1 MKRITLYIGLM
12 CLFAV
17 WCTSCTND
25 NEGSIG
31 DDIPILL
38 LAQTMDDLQVR
49 STIADGQPLLQNM
62 EVGVYISENGGAN
75 TSVGSNLHYQ
85 VNASGGL
92 GWQGGNAQPY
102 YPPSGRGVK
111 ISAYYPYNN
120 SIADSYD
127 FGVKSDQS
135 SDDDYN
141 ASDLLY
147 STQASYIRQNT
158 AHNLPFEH
166 KLSRITYSL
175 IAENGA
181 PSLTGA
187 IVSIVNVL
195 PTTEFNR
202 TTSTLSSAKG
212 TNTTIVPN
220 TSGAIVVPQTIASG
234 TRLIKVSA
242 GGNDYYYKPVSSLT
256 LESGK
261 SYDFEI
267 TVQGT
272 ELHATY
278 TVSSW
283 TNGTVN
289 DNGGTVTAYTYRVGD
304 YYPDPNVDLSNPTEK
319 AKIKGI
325 VYWLDPSSGGKHGK
339 VIGLQENSS
348 VQWSN
353 SNSVTNATDMTNG
366 RVNMKTIYDINN
378 AFLGYPAFAWVHSLN
393 SGSQDYSNTNA
404 TRVWYLPAKDEVSV
418 LSSAYNTYGKS
429 NFNAKLTAAGGTVLS
444 NYWYWSSSEL
454 DGNSVGGIIID
465 NGITP
470 SITKTSTSWVRC
482 ILAF

>member
-1 MKRITLYIGLM
+1 MKRITFFIGLM

-25 NEGSIG
+25 NEEGIG
-31 DDIPILL
+31 DDTPILL
-38 LAQTMDDLQVR
+38 SAEATDGLQTK
-49 STIADGQPLLQNM
+49 STIADGQPLLQNRQ
-62 EVGVYISENGGAN
+62 VGVYISENGGAN
-75 TSVGSNLHYQ
+75 TSIASNLHYK
-85 VNASGGL
+85 VSALGGL
-92 GWQGGNAQPY
+92 DLQGGGSQPY
-102 YPPSGRGVK
+102 YPSSGRGVR
-111 ISAYYPYNN
+111 ISAYYPYN
-120 SIADSYD
+120 SSPADTYD
-127 FGVKSDQS
+127 FSVENDQS
-135 SDDDYN
+135 NNSDYN

-147 STQASYIRQNT
+147 SRQANYVRQNT
-158 AHNLPFEH
+158 AHSLPFAH

-175 IAENGA
+175 LTGNGA
-181 PSLTGA
+181 PSFTGA

-202 TTSTLSSAKG
+202 TTGTVGLAKG
-212 TNTTIVPN
+212 TNTIIIPN
-220 TSGAIVVPQTIASG
+220 TNGAIVVPQTIASG

-242 GGNDYYYKPVSSLT
+242 GGNDYYYKPVSSLV

-267 TVQGT
+267 TVKGT
-272 ELHATY
+272 ELQATY

-304 YYPDPNVDLSNPTEK
+304 YYPDPNVDLSNLTEK

-339 VIGLQENSS
+339 VIDLQESSS

-393 SGSQDYSNTNA
+393 SGSQDYSNANA

-418 LSSAYNTYGKS
+418 LSIAYNTYGKS

-465 NGITP
+465 NGITL
-470 SITKTSTSWVRC
+470 SITKTSTSWARC
-482 ILAF
+482 VLAF